1 MEYMTNEE
9 MRDVFA
15 ALAMQGLVARGDA
28 GNEYQIASWAY
39 RVADAMLKER
49 DSDF

>member
-15 ALAMQGLVARGDA
+15 ALAMQGLVTRGASD
-28 GNEYQIASWAY
+28 NQHQIASWAY
-39 RVADAMLKER
+39 KVADAMLKER
-49 DSDF
+49 DSDV